1 MYNEIITFYSRNPP
15 NQGVLE
21 DYTIARTQEN
31 LACGDDI
38 EVFLKIEDNKIIDFA
53 FDWDTSLISTACAS
67 IFGESI
73 IWMNINDILKLKY
86 SYIETL
92 VEMPISPRRKNASVL
107 WMIVTQNAIHEYLND
122 WIILDFDDLIDK

>member
-1 MYNEIITFYSRNPP
+1 MEYLKKMYNEIITFYSRNPP

-53 FDWDTSLISTACAS
+53 FD
-67 IFGESI
+67 
-73 IWMNINDILKLKY
+73 
-86 SYIETL
+86 
-92 VEMPISPRRKNASVL
+92 
-107 WMIVTQNAIHEYLND
+107 
-122 WIILDFDDLIDK
+122 